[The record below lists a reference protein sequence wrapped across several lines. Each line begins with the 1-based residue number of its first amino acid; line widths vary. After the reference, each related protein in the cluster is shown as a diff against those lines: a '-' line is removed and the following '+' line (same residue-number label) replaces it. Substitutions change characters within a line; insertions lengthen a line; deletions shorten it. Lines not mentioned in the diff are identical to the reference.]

1 MLSALLSVVDV
12 SAAILDRVMLFL
24 VVLLLVAGC
33 GVCCEASFV
42 SFLRVIMVC
51 CTVVTT

>member
-1 MLSALLSVVDV
+1 LSVVDV

-33 GVCCEASFV
+33 C
-42 SFLRVIMVC
+42 
-51 CTVVTT
+51 